1 MIILEAEQGSLEWHQ
16 ARLGIPTASRFSDI
30 ITPAGAKS
38 KSAEGYMKELAGEWL
53 MGKPDPDE
61 NFESYWMKR
70 GKTLEP
76 EARALYSL
84 MTDYPV
90 CEAGFIYKDALRQ
103 VGCSPDGLVRDDGGW
118 ENKTPKMT
126 THVGYLLGG
135 VMPGLYRPQVQGS
148 MWVTGR
154 KWWDFMS
161 FHPDTEPL
169 IVRVKRDEDYIAKLE
184 ALMKS
189 FLIDLTM
196 MKKKLEIYKL

>member
-16 ARLGIPTASRFSDI
+16 ARLGIPTASEFSKI
-30 ITPAGAKS
+30 ITPSGTPS
-38 KSAEGYMKELAGEWL
+38 TSQKEYIKQLAGEWL
-53 MGKPDPDE
+53 MGKPDTDE
-61 NFESYWMKR
+61 QFESYWMKR
-70 GKTLEP
+70 GKVLEP
-76 EARALYSL
+76 QARALYSFL
-84 MTDYPV
+84 RDEEITE
-90 CEAGFIYKDALRQ
+90 CGFVYKDALRQ
-103 VGCSPDGLVRDDGGW
+103 VGCSPDGLIGTEGGW